1 MVNYWREYKLMGFQL
16 PGWGGGG
23 VAVTGGDHKEKRE
36 GRRRVKGE
44 EDGGNRRSLL
54 DMLDQEHMAKQ
65 NGP

>member
-1 MVNYWREYKLMGFQL
+1 
-16 PGWGGGG
+16 